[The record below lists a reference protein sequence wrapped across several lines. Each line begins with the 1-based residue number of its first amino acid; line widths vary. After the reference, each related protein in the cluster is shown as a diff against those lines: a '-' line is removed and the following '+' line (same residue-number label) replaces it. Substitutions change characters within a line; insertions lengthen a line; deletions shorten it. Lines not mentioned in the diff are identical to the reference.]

1 LQGLKFEW
9 DSAKAAANRRKHRVS
24 FEEARTVFTD
34 PNAYFENDDTHSGF
48 EVRIKAIGF
57 SERPR
62 LLTVIFTRRDET
74 TRIISARKTTAAE
87 EAAYA
92 QKLD

>member
-1 LQGLKFEW
+1 MEGLKIEW
-9 DSAKAAANRRKHRVS
+9 DSAKAASNRRKHRVA

-34 PNAYFENDDTHSGF
+34 PNAYFEDDHAHSGS
-48 EVRIKAIGF
+48 EVRMKAVGF

-74 TRIISARKTTAAE
+74 TRIISARKASAAE

-92 QKLD
+92 QDLS